1 MWCGLQ
7 ISIRDLTILPRYN
20 FKIYSSTTLL
30 FYSII
35 LSSEAMALQIQKN
48 LKRSK
53 RKLSIFL
60 DLLDSSFSSQN
71 PSISTPTA
79 KKKKVSF
86 FSQSQPT
93 QDIQNI
99 PIYSESSLS
108 KNSKSI
114 IGTQKNQLFVE
125 ILKKTSLDLL

>member
-1 MWCGLQ
+1 
-7 ISIRDLTILPRYN
+7 
-20 FKIYSSTTLL
+20 
-30 FYSII
+30 
-35 LSSEAMALQIQKN
+35 MALQIQKN
-48 LKRSK
+48 LKKSK
-53 RKLSIFL
+53 RKFSIFL
-60 DLLDSSFSSQN
+60 DLPDSSFSSQN
-71 PSISTPTA
+71 SSISTPIA

-114 IGTQKNQLFVE
+114 IETQKNQLFVE

>member
-7 ISIRDLTILPRYN
+7 ISIRDLTILPRHN
-20 FKIYSSTTLL
+20 FKVYPSTTLL

-48 LKRSK
+48 LKKSK

-60 DLLDSSFSSQN
+60 DLPDSSFSSQN
-71 PSISTPTA
+71 PSISTLAA
-79 KKKKVSF
+79 KKKKISF

-99 PIYSESSLS
+99 PIYSKSSLS
-108 KNSKSI
+108 KDSKSTI
-114 IGTQKNQLFVE
+114 
-125 ILKKTSLDLL
+125 KT